1 MEAEVEGGEEE
12 GRGLGVEV
20 EVEVEEARS
29 WEAWMI
35 FEGRNVKAVV
45 E

>member
-12 GRGLGVEV
+12 GRGLG
-20 EVEVEEARS
+20 VEVEEARS